1 MAIYT
6 GQRYLQRSINKSV
19 LSELGTKP
27 MKSSN
32 NVNSDASVVEGLS
45 TLLTPSQ
52 ISKMAQKALV
62 ELKLGQ
68 VSLKSSLENQQW
80 KTSAKQAHR
89 LKSTLGLLTAKSLV
103 QSLDLIESGN
113 DEQIH
118 LPEFRQK
125 VITQC
130 EALIDNLENYLANCS
145 E

>member
-1 MAIYT
+1 
-6 GQRYLQRSINKSV
+6 
-19 LSELGTKP
+19 

-32 NVNSDASVVEGLS
+32 NINTGESAVEGLS
-45 TLLTPSQ
+45 ELLTPPQ
-52 ISKMAQKALV
+52 IAKMAQKAVV

-68 VSLKSSLENQQW
+68 ASLQSSLENKQW

-89 LKSTLGLLTAKSLV
+89 LKSTLGLFTASSLV
-103 QSLDLIESGN
+103 RSLDLIESGN

-125 VITQC
+125 IIGQC
-130 EALIDNLENYLANCS
+130 EALIDNLESYLANVS